1 MSTISSPGIASGIDI
16 KSIVSQLVAL
26 DRAPIQTLKT
36 QAGSYQ
42 NKLSVYGSIKSMMS
56 TLGDAASKLSTSSGW
71 NSVTASSSN
80 SAAVSASAAAGA
92 TPTSLAL
99 EVSNLATSQSAASS
113 VLNTTGGLGAGT
125 LSFSIGGGDAVN
137 VVIEAGKD
145 SLAEVASQINNAKA
159 GVSATIVKDA
169 SGERLLMRATD
180 TGTAKTF
187 TVSVSGGNA
196 DGLQQLSFPPGVD
209 GGMTQMQP
217 AEDAA
222 FSING
227 VALTSSSNVLADTVP
242 GLTLTLSQET
252 TAPVE
257 IKISTDQAALKKN
270 VQAFV
275 NAYNSINDMLVT
287 ATSYNPDTKASG
299 SLQGDATA
307 IGLQNALRGMMRS
320 VTSNSGPYSRLADI
334 GISAKQ
340 GGKLEIDSDKLDAA
354 LSDPAGIQALFTTA
368 SDDATAQGFGLKIK
382 DFATGMIAT
391 DGRLTTRT
399 ESLQSA
405 IKRNGLEQEKVD
417 ARATRAE
424 ARYLAKYNAMDAAVG
439 NLNALSAFVT
449 QQITLWNSASK
460 N

>member
-145 SLAEVASQINNAKA
+145 SLAEVA